1 MTASGSEPG
10 ASLFPELA
18 EPTPTARG
26 ILPSQAIRWLIQSGQ
41 VVAAAPVDPD
51 QVQPA
56 SLDLR
61 LGAVAHR
68 VRASFLPSRASPVPR
83 RLEELTMHVVD
94 LSVPSVLER
103 GCVYVVPLQ
112 EELRLARG
120 TSARANPKSSTG
132 RLDVLTRVLTECGGE
147 FESVPDGYHG
157 RLYLEISPRTFSVLA
172 RTGTRLS
179 QLRFLRGYRAGS
191 AADAAALGDRQ
202 IDRLHESDA
211 LVYGAN
217 AAPADPVIAR
227 GLWVSVSLRAAR
239 DGERVGYRA
248 RPHAPVLDLDRLNYY
263 DPLEFWEPL
272 TGQERGQVILNPGDF
287 YLLASK
293 ERISIPPGHA
303 AEMVGYDPLFGEF
316 RVHYA
321 GFFDPGFGYGSEDA
335 PGTPAVLEV
344 RSHEVPF
351 LLEHGQHVARLVFSP
366 LTDVPDRLYGSGI
379 GSSYGRQGLSLSKHF
394 ASGR

>member
-1 MTASGSEPG
+1 MTTPAADPSPT
-10 ASLFPELA
+10 LFPELA
-18 EPTPTARG
+18 EPTPSAKG
-26 ILPSQAIRWLIQSGQ
+26 ILPSQAIRWLVQSGQ
-41 VVAAAPVDPD
+41 VASAKQPLDD
-51 QVQPA
+51 SQVQPA

-68 VRASFLPSRASPVPR
+68 VRASFLPSLTTPVPK

-94 LSVPSVLER
+94 LSAPCVLER

-132 RLDVLTRVLTECGGE
+132 RLDVLTRVLTECGAE
-147 FESVPDGYHG
+147 FETVPDGYHG
-157 RLYLEISPRTFSVLA
+157 QLYLEISPRTFSVVA

-179 QLRFLRGYRAGS
+179 QLRFLRGFRAG
-191 AADAAALGDRQ
+191 AAETGALGDRQ
-202 IDRLHESDA
+202 IDRLHETDT

-217 AAPADPVIAR
+217 AAPADAVIAR
-227 GLWVSVSLRAAR
+227 GLWISVNIEARAA
-239 DGERVGYRA
+239 DLVGYRA
-248 RPHAPVLDLDRLNYY
+248 RPHAPVVDLDRLNYY

-272 TGQERGQVILNPGDF
+272 RGQQRRQVILNPGDF

-293 ERISIPPGHA
+293 ERVSIPPRHA

-321 GFFDPGFGYGSEDA
+321 GFFDPGFGYGSDA
-335 PGTPAVLEV
+335 SPGTPAVLEV

-351 LLEHGQHVARLVFSP
+351 LLEDGQHVARLVFSP
-366 LTDVPDRLYGSGI
+366 LTDVPDRLYGSAI
-379 GSSYGRQGLSLSKHF
+379 GSSYQRQGLSLSKHF
-394 ASGR
+394 AMDR